1 MITIATPAATS
12 PQGTQ
17 YNYTITQ
24 LHNYTITQLHNYTI
38 TQLHNYT
45 PNIMWTYEV
54 FIYRRGDVQLYAG

>member
-24 LHNYTITQLHNYTI
+24 LHNYT
-38 TQLHNYT
+38 
-45 PNIMWTYEV
+45 PNIMWTYEA